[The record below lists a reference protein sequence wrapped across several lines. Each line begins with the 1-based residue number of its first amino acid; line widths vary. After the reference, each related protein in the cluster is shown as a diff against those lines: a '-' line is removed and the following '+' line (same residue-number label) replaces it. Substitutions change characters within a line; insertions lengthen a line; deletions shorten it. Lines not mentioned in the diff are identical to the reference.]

1 MQPANYDEGSFIDQY
16 SGSKRISSCTLHQ
29 TLVLLE
35 WEQHPTNEE
44 WSGSNMSKRL
54 LNIIKRLQLS
64 LKKTNSAA
72 FSTEITKYS
81 QIIHLYWVLW
91 KKAFSDRINILQCL
105 LLLVKDRPV
114 NEFRFD
120 ECLKEDV
127 KWRYQRVKLYYF
139 LLDALEALCD
149 DQLNEREESSNLHGG
164 CIGDLKQ
171 EKTLLCSDY
180 I

>member
-1 MQPANYDEGSFIDQY
+1 MLFLVIEVENYAFWNEAVQNSHWKFIRDPRVSVISEVANTVRIWMKPANYDEGSFIDQY

-81 QIIHLYWVLW
+81 QIIHL
-91 KKAFSDRINILQCL
+91 
-105 LLLVKDRPV
+105 
-114 NEFRFD
+114 
-120 ECLKEDV
+120 
-127 KWRYQRVKLYYF
+127 
-139 LLDALEALCD
+139 
-149 DQLNEREESSNLHGG
+149 
-164 CIGDLKQ
+164 
-171 EKTLLCSDY
+171 
-180 I
+180 

>member
-1 MQPANYDEGSFIDQY
+1 MAGTVRIWMKPANYDEGSFIDKY
-16 SGSKRISSCTLHQ
+16 TDSKRISSCTLHQ
-29 TLVLLE
+29 PLVLLE

-64 LKKTNSAA
+64 LKKKTNSAT
-72 FSTEITKYS
+72 FSSSFI
-81 QIIHLYWVLW
+81 VLW
-91 KKAFSDRINILQCL
+91 KKDFSDRINILQCL
-105 LLLVKDRPV
+105 LFSVKDRPV

-120 ECLKEDV
+120 KCLKEDV
-127 KWRYQRVKLYYF
+127 MWSYQRVKLYYF
-139 LLDALEALCD
+139 LLDSLEALCD
-149 DQLNEREESSNLHGG
+149 QQLNEREESSNLHGG